1 MVAMLAVESVGKR
14 YGDVSAL
21 DDVSFEVVPGEVMAL
36 VGANG
41 AGKSTLIKAV
51 LGLIRH
57 SGAVQVGGVSVE
69 AHAKEARRLTGYLPQ
84 NPAFHADLSV
94 RETAIFYADLKSV
107 AHERARAG
115 VEAVGLSQHEE
126 KAVGALSGGMRQ
138 RLALAIA
145 LLADPPLLVLDE
157 PGAGLDISARL
168 ELRRLVRDQRTRGT
182 AVLLSTHWLEDVP
195 YIADRVLVL
204 EGGRVASLGP
214 ASDLEILTQPTSRL
228 FLRLNGHS
236 PEAVPLIERLFP
248 EDPVSWT
255 GDWIVVSCA
264 AARKARVVEAVVG
277 AGLSIIDIRVEE
289 GTAEA
294 IGSGGMAL

>member
-1 MVAMLAVESVGKR
+1 MVAMLTVEAVGKR
-14 YGDVSAL
+14 YGDVNAL
-21 DDVSFEVVPGEVMAL
+21 DDVSFEVAPGEVMAL

-41 AGKSTLIKAV
+41 AGKSTLIKSV
-51 LGLIRH
+51 IGLIRH
-57 SGAVQVGGVSVE
+57 SGTVRVGGVSVE
-69 AHAKEARRLTGYLPQ
+69 AHAKAARRLTGYLPQ
-84 NPAFHADLSV
+84 NPALHGDLTV
-94 RETAIFYADLKSV
+94 RETAILYADLKSV
-107 AHERARAG
+107 AHERARTG
-115 VEAVGLSQHEE
+115 VDAVGLSEHED

-168 ELRRLVRDQRTRGT
+168 ELRRLVQDQRASGT

-204 EGGRVASLGP
+204 ERGRVASLGP
-214 ASDLEILTQPTSRL
+214 AAEFEILAQPTSRL
-228 FLRLNGHS
+228 FLRVNGHS
-236 PEAVPLIERLFP
+236 SDAIPLIERLFP

-277 AGLSIIDIRVEE
+277 AGISIADIRVEE

-294 IGSGGMAL
+294 IGNGGMAL

>member
-1 MVAMLAVESVGKR
+1 MVAMLTVEAVGKL

-21 DDVSFEVVPGEVMAL
+21 DDVSFDVAPGEVMAL

-41 AGKSTLIKAV
+41 AGKSTLIKSV

-57 SGAVQVGGVSVE
+57 SGTVRVGGLSVE

-84 NPAFHADLSV
+84 NPALHADLTV
-94 RETAIFYADLKSV
+94 RETAILYADLKSV
-107 AHERARAG
+107 AHERARTG
-115 VEAVGLSQHEE
+115 VDAVGLSEHED

-168 ELRRLVRDQRTRGT
+168 ELRRLVQDQRARGT

-204 EGGRVASLGP
+204 ERGRVASLGP
-214 ASDLEILTQPTSRL
+214 AWEFEILAQPTSRL

-236 PEAVPLIERLFP
+236 PDAIPLIERLFP

-277 AGLSIIDIRVEE
+277 AGISIVDIRVEE